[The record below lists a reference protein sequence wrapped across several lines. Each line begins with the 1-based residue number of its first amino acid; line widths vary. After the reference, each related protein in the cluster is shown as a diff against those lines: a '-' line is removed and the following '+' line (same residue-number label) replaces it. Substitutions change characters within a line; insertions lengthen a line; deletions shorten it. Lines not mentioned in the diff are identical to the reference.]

1 MQKRFL
7 FSSVLFL
14 SLFLYS
20 AFAQE
25 IRIQDVSPDLTPYVK
40 PSNPVTE
47 AIWDVQFN
55 YDATAVTGAA
65 GNAGAVYIPTIDKF
79 WTSRWASGVLHQWN
93 SNGTL
98 DLEFTLPFTGTRGI
112 CFDGTFLYLSINTT
126 TVQIVDPVTR
136 TPVGTIPVAA
146 APNGFRFITYNPD
159 GNAGAGSIIG
169 GNWTSP
175 NLNFYEFSMTGTLLR
190 TITNTV
196 TGVYGIAYDKFSPG
210 GPFLWVWGQ
219 GGGAGTPQIIQQ
231 MNYTTGLYTGVQ
243 KDVMTD
249 VGLGNAQGIAG
260 GLFITPSLVP
270 GFATLGGLLQGTP
283 DRLFGYELTPTGPPC
298 PVGQASNPNPP
309 DGATGVSINP
319 GNATWTNGAGA
330 TQVEVLFGQ
339 VGNLQTVYSGAPI
352 TSLAIPGPLA
362 YSTTYAWRI
371 IGKNDTCQTFGPSW
385 TFTTMANPL
394 LVSKIDTV
402 RPLNVDYW
410 TGSTNGTAKTE
421 VSLVKGANQ
430 EDGWFMFDNTNIINS
445 GPIIDSIRF
454 HGYVN
459 AANWPYWSATPLP
472 GINPLTATAAELKA
486 AIQANSATGV
496 AYIFQNEAQGFT
508 TGWKSYT
515 MGTNS
520 HAPFLSS
527 LAQGWFAMG
536 MDSRDNSTTYFINW
550 DGWNETNKPFL
561 VVYYR
566 YVIPVELTSFTAS
579 ANSNSVTLNW
589 STATETNNNGF
600 EVHRNSGDGF
610 VAVGFVR
617 GMGTTTEV
625 QNYSFVDN
633 SLVPG
638 TYTYRLKQVDYD
650 GTFEYS
656 NEIEV
661 EVLAPQEFALNQNY
675 PNPFN
680 PSTMISFS
688 LAVESKV
695 SLKIFD
701 ILGQEVL
708 TLVNQNLGAGSHE
721 YTFDASRYNS
731 GVYFYRVEATGID
744 GRNFSSVKKMIL
756 TK

>member
-7 FSSVLFL
+7 FLSVLII

-25 IRIQDVSPDLTPYVK
+25 IRIQDVSPELTPYVK
-40 PSNPVTE
+40 PSYPVTD
-47 AIWDVQFN
+47 ALWDIQFN
-55 YDATAVTGAA
+55 YNAQTVTGAL
-65 GNAGAVYIPTIDKF
+65 GNAGAIYIPTLNAF
-79 WTSRWASGVLHQWN
+79 WTSRWASNWIHAWTT
-93 SNGTL
+93 SGTL
-98 DLEFTLPFTGTRGI
+98 IDSFTIANVTGVRAFT
-112 CFDGTFLYLSINTT
+112 FDGTFVYAGVNTT
-126 TVQIVDPVTR
+126 VIQIIDPATR
-136 TPVGTIPVAA
+136 TRVGTIN
-146 APNGFRFITYNPD
+146 APQAVRYLTYDPTANS
-159 GNAGAGSIIG
+159 GAGG
-169 GNWTSP
+169 FWLGNFTT
-175 NLNFYEFSMTGTLLR
+175 NLQLISMTGQVL
-190 TITNTV
+190 V
-196 TGVYGIAYDKFSPG
+196 THPYASLGVTSIYGGAWDGYTPG
-210 GPFLWVWGQ
+210 GPFLWLWGQ
-219 GGGAGTPQIIQQ
+219 GGGQGFPQFIVQV
-231 MNYTTGLYTGVQ
+231 NPATGLPTGVQ
-243 KDVMTD
+243 HDVLTS
-249 VGLGNAQGIAG
+249 VGVGNPQAIAG
-260 GLFITPSLVP
+260 GLFIATGLVP

-283 DRLFGYELTPTGPPC
+283 DRLFGYELTSTGPPC

-330 TQVEVLFGQ
+330 TQVEVLFGP
-339 VGNLQTVYSGAPI
+339 VSNLQTVYSGAPI

-362 YSTTYAWRI
+362 YSTTYGWRV
-371 IGKNDTCQTFGPSW
+371 IGKNDTCQTPGPLW

-430 EDGWFMFDNTNIINS
+430 EDGWFMFNNTNIINT
-445 GPIIDSIRF
+445 GTIIDSIRF
-454 HGYVN
+454 HGFVN

-472 GINPLTATAAELKA
+472 GLNPLTATAAELKA

-520 HAPFLSS
+520 HQPFLSS

-625 QNYSFVDN
+625 QNYSFIDN

-708 TLVNQNLGAGSHE
+708 TLVNQNLGAGLHE
-721 YTFDASRYNS
+721 YTFDASIYNS
-731 GVYFYRVEATGID
+731 GVYFYKIEATGAD